1 MKEFCI
7 SRRVLFTPYKD
18 EWNIYLEI
26 SILADLNVSCKNFII
41 RLYDLDR
48 NQKNSN
54 IRKTINCVKNFREIN
69 TEAPVITAK
78 RLKVP

>member
-1 MKEFCI
+1 MNNEIVIRFGYDEFCS

-26 SILADLNVSCKNFII
+26 SILADFNVSCQNFII

-54 IRKTINCVKNFREIN
+54 IRKTINCV
-69 TEAPVITAK
+69 
-78 RLKVP
+78 

>member
-1 MKEFCI
+1 MNDEIVIRFGYDEFCS
-7 SRRVLFTPYKD
+7 SRRELFTPYKD

-26 SILADLNVSCKNFII
+26 SILADLNVSCQNFII

-54 IRKTINCVKNFREIN
+54 IRKTINCV
-69 TEAPVITAK
+69 
-78 RLKVP
+78 

>member
-1 MKEFCI
+1 MNNGIVIRFGYDEFCS

-26 SILADLNVSCKNFII
+26 SILADLNVSCQNFII

-54 IRKTINCVKNFREIN
+54 IRKTINCV
-69 TEAPVITAK
+69 
-78 RLKVP
+78 

>member
-1 MKEFCI
+1 MNNEIVIRFGYDEFCS

-18 EWNIYLEI
+18 KWNIYLEI
-26 SILADLNVSCKNFII
+26 SILADLNVSCQNFII

-54 IRKTINCVKNFREIN
+54 IRKTINCV
-69 TEAPVITAK
+69 
-78 RLKVP
+78 

>member
-1 MKEFCI
+1 MNNEIVIRFGYDEFFS

-26 SILADLNVSCKNFII
+26 SILADLNVSCQNFII

-54 IRKTINCVKNFREIN
+54 IRKTINCV
-69 TEAPVITAK
+69 
-78 RLKVP
+78 

>member
-1 MKEFCI
+1 MNNEIVITFGYDEFCS

-26 SILADLNVSCKNFII
+26 SILADLNVSCQNFII

-54 IRKTINCVKNFREIN
+54 IRKTINCV
-69 TEAPVITAK
+69 
-78 RLKVP
+78 

>member
-1 MKEFCI
+1 MNNEIVIRFGYDEFC
-7 SRRVLFTPYKD
+7 SSQRVLFTPYKD

-26 SILADLNVSCKNFII
+26 SILADLNVSCQNFII

-54 IRKTINCVKNFREIN
+54 IRKTINCV
-69 TEAPVITAK
+69 
-78 RLKVP
+78 